1 MKKENCTFLI
11 VLSIFFASCSNADN
25 SSEKNRSHT
34 QAKDT
39 SAVVSKKEKF
49 ADIQFAS
56 KKDTICGMPLS
67 AGIED
72 TLILDGKVYGFCAPG
87 CKADFVTQLIKQ
99 HKR

>member
-1 MKKENCTFLI
+1 MKKNNCSFLI
-11 VLSIFFASCSNADN
+11 ILSVVFASCGDADN
-25 SSEKNRSHT
+25 NSEKNRSHT

-39 SAVVSKKEKF
+39 SVVVSKKEKF

-56 KKDTICGMPLS
+56 KRDTTCGMPLS

-72 TLILDGKVYGFCAPG
+72 TLILKGKVYGFCSPE
-87 CKADFVTQLIKQ
+87 CKADFVTELKKQ